1 MCALGAELNYRGEL
15 QPRIFSSYWKVVKVV
30 GRFLDFFIMNNKMK
44 YFLGEFLELQPRVD
58 IPFLLLKSGGG
69 FFI

>member
-1 MCALGAELNYRGEL
+1 
-15 QPRIFSSYWKVVKVV
+15 
-30 GRFLDFFIMNNKMK
+30 MNNKMK

-69 FFI
+69 FFNNMFFMTNKIKYFFREFLKLQPRVDIRFFIGKW